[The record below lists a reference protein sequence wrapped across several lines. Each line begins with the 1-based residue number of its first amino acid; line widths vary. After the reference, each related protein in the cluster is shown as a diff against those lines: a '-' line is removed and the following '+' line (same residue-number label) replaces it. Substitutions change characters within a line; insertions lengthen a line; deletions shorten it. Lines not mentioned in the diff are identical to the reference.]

1 MKDQEPISSDTVCN
15 LLDCAARAADLVTG
29 EKSDWPLRDRAL
41 PLLRILVEQEVA
53 RSGPLDVYG
62 RSQAMKHL

>member
-1 MKDQEPISSDTVCN
+1 MIDREPISSDTVCE
-15 LLDCAARAADLVTG
+15 LLDCAARAADMITG
-29 EKSDWPLRDRAL
+29 EKSDWCLRDRAL
-41 PLLRILVEQEVA
+41 PLLRILVEEEVA